1 MASMSRLVVGI
12 LAAWLL
18 AVLPAEAA
26 PPGRAVSASVFVD
39 AFDVEQVPALVPGA
53 VLQFSVFASPGAS
66 ATVLVEGVS
75 RLVEL
80 REVSPGVYEGAHVI
94 EPGDRIRGESGA
106 IATVWRDGTVVRA
119 TLEESLVLDGAPPA
133 RVPAPAPAP
142 FAVPPATADVPRVT
156 GVVPRAPMPVPLPPV
171 AAAPRLASPV
181 PAPVPMPEGR
191 LVACRECAVVE
202 SIRVVEKPSGPAAAG
217 AVAGAIAGAVF
228 GDAVGKAHEKHVT
241 RVLGALGGAV
251 IGHEVQRSAQGTWY
265 DVALRLPNGS
275 LKIVRHDAPP
285 PYRVGQLVPLGAAAS
300 GGTVP
305 SL

>member
-1 MASMSRLVVGI
+1 VR
-12 LAAWLL
+12 
-18 AVLPAEAA
+18 
-26 PPGRAVSASVFVD
+26 
-39 AFDVEQVPALVPGA
+39 
-53 VLQFSVFASPGAS
+53 
-66 ATVLVEGVS
+66 

-80 REVSPGVYEGAHVI
+80 REVSPGVYEGTHVI
-94 EPGDRIRGESGA
+94 GGDDRLRTESTA
-106 IATVWRDGTVVRA
+106 IATVWRGGTVVRA
-119 TLEESLVLDGAPPA
+119 TARRPRAQVLA
-133 RVPAPAPAP
+133 APAPEVDEPWRDPRRASVPYHARNTLPPLVSAP
-142 FAVPPATADVPRVT
+142 APQAVPPAA
-156 GVVPRAPMPVPLPPV
+156 
-171 AAAPRLASPV
+171 
-181 PAPVPMPEGR
+181 EER
-191 LVACRECAVVE
+191 LVACRDCAVVE

-275 LKIVRHDAPP
+275 LKVVRHDAPP

>member
-18 AVLPAEAA
+18 AVAPVEAA
-26 PPGRAVSASVFVD
+26 PPGHVSASVFVD

-53 VLQFSVFASPGAS
+53 VLQFTVFASPGAS

-94 EPGDRIRGESGA
+94 EPGDRIRGEA
-106 IATVWRDGTVVRA
+106 NAVATVWRDGTVVRA
-119 TLEESLVLDGAPPA
+119 TLEESLVLDGAPPTRA
-133 RVPAPAPAP
+133 AAPAP
-142 FAVPPATADVPRVT
+142 FAVPPATADVPRAA
-156 GVVPRAPMPVPLPPV
+156 GEVPRAPIAVPPPAV
-171 AAAPRLASPV
+171 LPRLASPAPLPVPVPV
-181 PAPVPMPEGR
+181 PAPQGR
-191 LVACRECAVVE
+191 LVACRDCAVVE

-251 IGHEVQRSAQGTWY
+251 IGHEIGRSAQGTWY

-275 LKIVRHDAPP
+275 LKVVRHDAPP
-285 PYRVGQLVPLGAAAS
+285 PYRVGQLVPLGAAAAA
-300 GGTVP
+300 GTAP
-305 SL
+305 TL

>member
-1 MASMSRLVVGI
+1 MAIVSRLVVGI

-18 AVLPAEAA
+18 AVAPVEAA

-53 VLQFSVFASPGAS
+53 VLQFTVFASPGAS
-66 ATVLVEGVS
+66 ATVLVEGVP

-94 EPGDRIRGESGA
+94 EPGDRIRGEGSA
-106 IATVWRDGTVVRA
+106 VATVWRDGTVVRA
-119 TLEESLVLDGAPPA
+119 TLEESLVLDGAPPTRA
-133 RVPAPAPAP
+133 AAPAPL
-142 FAVPPATADVPRVT
+142 AVPPATPATATTPVPRVAS
-156 GVVPRAPMPVPLPPV
+156 PAPAPMP
-171 AAAPRLASPV
+171 A
-181 PAPVPMPEGR
+181 PEGR
-191 LVACRECAVVE
+191 LVACRDCAVVE

-228 GDAVGKAHEKHVT
+228 GDAIGKAHEKHVT

-251 IGHEVQRSAQGTWY
+251 IGHEIGRSAQGTWY

-275 LKIVRHDAPP
+275 LKVVRHDAPP
-285 PYRVGQLVPLGAAAS
+285 PYRVGQLVPLGAAAAA
-300 GGTVP
+300 GTVP